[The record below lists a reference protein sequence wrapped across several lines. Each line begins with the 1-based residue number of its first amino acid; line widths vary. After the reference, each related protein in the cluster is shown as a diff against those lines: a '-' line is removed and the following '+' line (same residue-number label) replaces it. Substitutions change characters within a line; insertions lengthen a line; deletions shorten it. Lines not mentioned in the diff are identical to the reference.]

1 MGSTWSII
9 SRVVCVYTKKSTS
22 GTFINIDTTSRL
34 LTISHFYKL
43 IPFVTNAFVGSSG
56 IHTSTMLST
65 IYLTKMIKDRYFNAY
80 FVLAFCI
87 IILRHSLFQKK
98 LYLHFLPCIH
108 QHQHKSGPI
117 HLQRYD
123 THHYNYTHIQAPTI
137 FLKMQIMQISMF
149 RLICNF
155 NCTEK
160 ILEKL
165 FRLSIP
171 C

>member
-87 IILRHSLFQKK
+87 IL
-98 LYLHFLPCIH
+98 LHFKAQLISKETILTFPSLH
-108 QHQHKSGPI
+108 SSTSTQVWSDSSTTLRYPSLQLHSYPGAYNFFKDANYANFYVPI
-117 HLQRYD
+117 
-123 THHYNYTHIQAPTI
+123 N
-137 FLKMQIMQISMF
+137 M
-149 RLICNF
+149 
-155 NCTEK
+155 
-160 ILEKL
+160 
-165 FRLSIP
+165 
-171 C
+171 